1 MTGAVSA
8 STIALSVAAGAAV
21 AGTAYSIYSGEQQ
34 KSAQADAL
42 KQQQQAQREA
52 TERARGQQ
60 QKAEQAQNAANAKS
74 PDVAGIMEAAGK
86 AAQGGPSGTMLTGP
100 SGVSQA
106 DLTLGKNTLLGG

>member
-1 MTGAVSA
+1 MGIETAVA
-8 STIALSVAAGAAV
+8 IAAAAAV
-21 AGTAYSIYSGEQQ
+21 AGTAYSVYSGEQQ

-42 KQQQQAQREA
+42 AKQEQAQKEA
-52 TERARGQQ
+52 TDRAKGQQ
-60 QKAEQAQNAANAKS
+60 QRAEQAQNAANAKS
-74 PDVAGIMEAAGK
+74 PDVAGIMDAASK